1 MVSIDGSTTAAAY
14 QNDEVVAGR
23 VNSYIA
29 LLTSE
34 VVNQRVV
41 AALGLPE
48 TASELAAKVSATNVP
63 PKTALIDVAVTDP
76 SPERA
81 KLIANTLAREFIT
94 YTDALETPTG
104 QDRQKVHTKVVT
116 AASEPRERGAE
127 RIILVALAALAGLV
141 LGAVAVWVR
150 ARTDPLVRTADRR
163 RRRRGCAG
171 DRIRR

>member
-1 MVSIDGSTTAAAY
+1 MNLKAFLAAVRRYWLTFVVVTAIPLVAAVSWVFLTPAKYVSTTQLMVSIDGSTTAAAY

-41 AALGLPE
+41 TALGLPE

-63 PKTALIDVAVTDP
+63 PKTALIDVAVTDQ

-81 KLIANTLAREFIT
+81 KLIASTLAR
-94 YTDALETPTG
+94 
-104 QDRQKVHTKVVT
+104 
-116 AASEPRERGAE
+116 
-127 RIILVALAALAGLV
+127 
-141 LGAVAVWVR
+141 R
-150 ARTDPLVRTADRR
+150 APVSKAKRK
-163 RRRRGCAG
+163 
-171 DRIRR
+171 